1 MKNTD
6 IKSVISS
13 IKQSEVYSITT
24 TGKAFDDDTKKRLLL
39 IDKSKITGN
48 YKFLTNRSLTFD
60 KGTYT
65 IISFKE
71 STEDNTKIELTLDK
85 DIVLSDISILESE
98 VIIEKDVVLEIYLD
112 GILGV
117 LNASN
122 SNDLTN
128 YDIPTQNDW
137 FKNNE
142 KFSTILIQ
150 NSSAFKDSGNLDKR
164 ILVINDFID
173 KFNNNTNMFISSRV
187 EMLKFRSELDIIVQ
201 HINKIHTDIA
211 EYYVKLKKLV
221 INYKMS
227 DLKIAKKET
236 DAMLDTRTDEDTL
249 VINNNYNY
257 FLENGQKE
265 YNKKRS
271 DDMFQIKLD

>member
-24 TGKAFDDDTKKRLLL
+24 TGKAFDDNTKKRLLL

-71 STEDNTKIELTLDK
+71 SIEDNTKIELTLNK

-128 YDIPTQNDW
+128 YEIPTQNDW

-150 NSSAFKDSGNLDKR
+150 NSSAFKDAGNLDKR

-173 KFNNNTNMFISSRV
+173 KFNNNKNMFISSRD

-227 DLKIAKKET
+227 DLKIAEKET

>member
-24 TGKAFDDDTKKRLLL
+24 TGKAFDDNTKKRLLL

-60 KGTYT
+60 EGTYT

-71 STEDNTKIELTLDK
+71 STEDTTKIELTLDK

-150 NSSAFKDSGNLDKR
+150 NSSAFKDAGNLDKR

>member
-24 TGKAFDDDTKKRLLL
+24 TGKAFDDNTKKRLLL

-65 IISFKE
+65 IISFKD

-150 NSSAFKDSGNLDKR
+150 NSSAFKDAGNLDKR

-173 KFNNNTNMFISSRV
+173 KFNNNKNMFISSRV

>member
-13 IKQSEVYSITT
+13 IKQSEVYTITT
-24 TGKAFDDDTKKRLLL
+24 KGKAFDDDTKKRLLL

-48 YKFLTNRSLTFD
+48 YKSLTNRSLTFD

-65 IISFKE
+65 IISFKD
-71 STEDNTKIELTLDK
+71 STEDTTKIELTLDK
-85 DIVLSDISILESE
+85 DIVLSDVSILESE

-128 YDIPTQNDW
+128 YEIPTQNDW

-142 KFSTILIQ
+142 KFSTTLIQ
-150 NSSAFKDSGNLDKR
+150 NSSAFKDAGNLDKR

-173 KFNNNTNMFISSRV
+173 KFNNDTNGFISSRDKI
-187 EMLKFRSELDIIVQ
+187 MKFRSELDIIVQ

-271 DDMFQIKLD
+271 DDMFKIKLD

>member
-13 IKQSEVYSITT
+13 IKQSEVYGITT
-24 TGKAFDDDTKKRLLL
+24 TGKAFDDNTKKRLLL

-60 KGTYT
+60 EGTYT
-65 IISFKE
+65 IISFKD

-150 NSSAFKDSGNLDKR
+150 NSSAFKDAGNLDKR

-173 KFNNNTNMFISSRV
+173 KFNNNKNMFISSRV

>member
-24 TGKAFDDDTKKRLLL
+24 TGKAFDDNTKKRLLL

-150 NSSAFKDSGNLDKR
+150 NSSAFKDAGNLDKR

-173 KFNNNTNMFISSRV
+173 KFNNNKNMFISSRV

-201 HINKIHTDIA
+201 YINKIHTDIA

-236 DAMLDTRTDEDTL
+236 DAMLDTRTDEDNL

>member
-13 IKQSEVYSITT
+13 IKQSEVYGITT
-24 TGKAFDDDTKKRLLL
+24 TGKAFDDNTKKRLLL

-60 KGTYT
+60 EGTYT

-71 STEDNTKIELTLDK
+71 STEDTTKIELTLDK

-150 NSSAFKDSGNLDKR
+150 NSSAFKDAGNLDKR

-173 KFNNNTNMFISSRV
+173 KFNNNKNMFISSRV

-201 HINKIHTDIA
+201 YINKIHTDIA

-236 DAMLDTRTDEDTL
+236 DAMLDTRTDEDNL